1 MWCLL
6 PKEIVNII
14 IQYDG
19 RIKYRKGKY
28 MNQLNIADK
37 KYDLLNK
44 FFINKT
50 YIFNKILFVNGD
62 TFYIYFPVGNYYFGM
77 IYDYKYHGTGYT
89 ISFYKD
95 IQESWWYKMTHIFY
109 KLLNKHHKYYFITK
123 HEYE

>member
-28 MNQLNIADK
+28 VNQLNIENK

-50 YIFNKILFVNGD
+50 HIFNKILFVNGD
-62 TFYIYFPVGNYYFGM
+62 ALYMDFPVGKYYFGM
-77 IYDYKYHGTGYT
+77 IYDYKYHGSGYMV
-89 ISFYKD
+89 SFYKN
-95 IQESWWYKMTHIFY
+95 IQESLWYRFIDIFY
-109 KLLNKHHKYYFITK
+109 RLFKKYHNYYFITN